1 MDQIKVAVLDI
12 DGTLLLSNEAHAHA
26 FVEAAAALGLK
37 SDFQTVLGLIG
48 KGSDKLIPE
57 AFGFDAESDL
67 GKALDSLKGKVF
79 KTRYLPTLEPAPGAR
94 ELLTR
99 LRQDG
104 IELVVATSASEEDVA
119 ALLARAAVKDLITD
133 AASGEDVAAS
143 KPAPDVVTAAL
154 KKLDA
159 KPQTAVMLGDTPYD
173 IEAATRAG
181 VAIIAVRCGGWTD
194 KDLQGAI
201 AIYDHPAD
209 LLSHYD
215 QGIFGRSRR

>member
-1 MDQIKVAVLDI
+1 
-12 DGTLLLSNEAHAHA
+12 
-26 FVEAAAALGLK
+26 
-37 SDFQTVLGLIG
+37 
-48 KGSDKLIPE
+48 
-57 AFGFDAESDL
+57 
-67 GKALDSLKGKVF
+67 
-79 KTRYLPTLEPAPGAR
+79 
-94 ELLTR
+94 
-99 LRQDG
+99 
-104 IELVVATSASEEDVA
+104 
-119 ALLARAAVKDLITD
+119 LARAAVKDLITE